1 MKYYFLILSFESWIS
16 KLDLN
21 IIWYV
26 CLNVLSVYFYPQK
39 LCYTLNMN
47 YSLLGVTMLY
57 MLTRI
62 WMVRR
67 MFLMKY
73 YVIFFIFQKPFSV
86 TTFFY
91 QAPAFY
97 ILPCPLLT
105 AWYTCIL
112 DYILCSYTYTF
123 FLKGGKKIV

>member
-67 MFLMKY
+67 MFL
-73 YVIFFIFQKPFSV
+73 
-86 TTFFY
+86 
-91 QAPAFY
+91 FY
-97 ILPCPLLT
+97 ISKT
-105 AWYTCIL
+105 IFSNN
-112 DYILCSYTYTF
+112 I
-123 FLKGGKKIV
+123 FLSNSSFLHFALSLANCMINLYSRLYPVFLHLHIFPKRGKENSLINT